1 MARISELKEGD
12 KEMIE
17 MILGEAIIIG
27 SALTKADTPV
37 WLFVVSA
44 LLITEGFIRGFR
56 HLIKNN

>member
-1 MARISELKEGD
+1 
-12 KEMIE
+12 MIE